1 MPKSLSKPFDRRLA
15 WGSTAVAALMLLA
28 APAAVHAQQTPQ
40 QTRGS
45 TYSFDIPAQDLSSA
59 LRAFGQASGQQLAFD
74 EASVRGKRAPAL
86 SGAYTAE
93 AGLKRL
99 LNGTGLS
106 AQPTA
111 SGVYAIR
118 AKTLLVA
125 TSAQSQAAPA
135 TAVESEPETP
145 AQVEEVIVV
154 GTPGGKGIDKLA
166 ASFAVTTVNA
176 DDITKASPK
185 STAELLTLVPGV
197 WVETSGGVAGA
208 NVFVRGFPATGD
220 AEFLTIQLQGSP
232 IYPPSTL
239 SFLENS
245 SIFRV
250 DETISRMEALRGGP
264 NPIFSNGQPGL
275 TTNFQLKEGGEETHG
290 LVKLSTSDYDLRRV
304 DGLLSGKLADDLY
317 FMVGGYAT
325 TSPGVRD
332 TQFDSEVGQQFTVNI
347 TKRMEHGKLNLYAR
361 YTDDHGAWYLPFAI
375 NVPGVDK
382 GTYTQIGEA
391 SRFHTL
397 QINAAGAT
405 RNFDLADGRGF
416 KGFVAGGGF
425 EHEFG
430 DGWTVRDRFSLTD
443 GDANTYGLVPDGAAI
458 TVASLNTV
466 VPGTISTRG
475 GAALGPNDYV
485 QNWGAWIVEK
495 KIKALTN
502 DLSIGKTVGT
512 HQLSAG
518 YYASSFKSDDF
529 WTIGNVEPMQ
539 VKANGD
545 YLAAPVTCADLA
557 TAGSTSSCFKFGL
570 TSAGDGRVDAL
581 YLADSWQVID
591 PLRID
596 LGVRRERFQTDY
608 VVDDGPGFP
617 DGLAPRTTDYSNSK
631 TSYTVGVNYDINS
644 VSGVF
649 GRYSRGYKFPSFDNF
664 REGLTDTLSV
674 DQYELGYK
682 LRSGPFELY
691 ATGFANE
698 FKGAKFADVGGIQES
713 NSNKAHGL
721 ELDGRWRSDFGL
733 SLALNGTFQKTEI
746 TKSSIPANK
755 GNSAQRQPDWMIR
768 FTPSYDVTLGSVES
782 TFYGTV
788 SAVDDRFADNANSQV
803 LKGYTKIDLG
813 AIFDV
818 ADFTV
823 QVSGDNLTD
832 SHGLTEG
839 DPRSTSGANARPI
852 LGRSFKVSV
861 GYNF

>member
-1 MPKSLSKPFDRRLA
+1 MRRPFDRRLI
-15 WGSTAVAALMLLA
+15 WGSAAASALMLLT
-28 APAAVHAQQTPQ
+28 APVAVQAQQQ
-40 QTRGS
+40 RA
-45 TYSFDIPAQDLSSA
+45 TYSFDIPAQDLSGA
-59 LRAFGQASGQQLAFD
+59 LRAFGQTSGRQLAFD
-74 EASVRGKRAPAL
+74 ETVVRGKRAPAL
-86 SGAYTAE
+86 TGAFTAD
-93 AGLKRL
+93 AGLRRL
-99 LNGTGLS
+99 LDGSGLT
-106 AQPTA
+106 AQATA

-118 AKTLLVA
+118 PRSLLVA
-125 TSAQSQAAPA
+125 ASAQTQAAPA
-135 TAVESEPETP
+135 VAVEQTPEAP
-145 AQVEEVIVV
+145 ALVEEVIVV
-154 GTPGGKGIDKLA
+154 GTPGGKGVDKLS

-220 AEFLTIQLQGSP
+220 AEFLTIQLQGAP

-250 DETISRMEALRGGP
+250 DETVARMEALRGGP

-290 LVKLSTSDYDLRRV
+290 LIKASTSDYDLRRI
-304 DGLLSGKLADDLY
+304 DGVMSGKLADDLY

-382 GTYTQIGEA
+382 GTYTQIGEL
-391 SRFHTL
+391 SRQQTL
-397 QINAAGAT
+397 QINATGTT

-416 KGFVAGGGF
+416 KGYVAGGGF
-425 EHEFG
+425 EHDFG
-430 DGWTVRDRFSLTD
+430 DGWTVRDRFSVTD
-443 GDANTYGLVPDGAAI
+443 GDANTYGLVPDGAAV
-458 TVASLNTV
+458 TVAALNTV
-466 VPGTISTRG
+466 VAGPIRTRG
-475 GAALGPNDYV
+475 GAALAAGDYV

-495 KIKALTN
+495 QIKAIVN
-502 DLSIGKTVGT
+502 DFSINKTLGA
-512 HQLSAG
+512 HALSAG
-518 YYASSFKSDDF
+518 YYASSFSSDDF
-529 WTIGNVEPMQ
+529 WTIGNESPMQ

-545 YLAAPVTCADLA
+545 YLAAPITCANLA
-557 TAGSTSSCFKFGL
+557 TAGSGSSCFKFGL

-581 YLADSWQVID
+581 YLADSWQVME
-591 PLRID
+591 PLRVD
-596 LGVRRERFQTDY
+596 LGLRRERFQTDY

-617 DGLAPRTTDYSNSK
+617 DGLAPRSTDYSNSK
-631 TSYTVGVNYDINS
+631 TSYTVGVNYDINAI
-644 VSGVF
+644 SGVF

-664 REGLTDTLSV
+664 RENLTDTLKV

-691 ATGFANE
+691 ATGFANK
-698 FKGAKFADVGGIQES
+698 FDGAKFADVGGIQES
-713 NSNKAHGL
+713 NSNKAHGV
-721 ELDGRWRSDFGL
+721 ELDGRWKSDFGL
-733 SLALNGTFQKTEI
+733 SLALNGTWQKTEI
-746 TKSSIPANK
+746 VKSSIPANK

-768 FTPSYDVTLGSVES
+768 FTPSYDVTLGAVEA
-782 TFYGTV
+782 TVYGTV

-803 LKGYTKIDLG
+803 LKGYTKLDLG

-823 QVSGDNLTD
+823 QIAADNLTN

-839 DPRSTSGANARPI
+839 DPRSTTGANARPI
-852 LGRSFKVSV
+852 LGRSVRFSV

>member
-1 MPKSLSKPFDRRLA
+1 MRRSFDRRLA
-15 WGSTAVAALMLLA
+15 WGSAAAAALMMLA
-28 APAAVHAQQTPQ
+28 APAAVHAQQQ
-40 QTRGS
+40 RA
-45 TYSFDIPAQDLSSA
+45 TYSFDIPAQDLSGA
-59 LRAFGQASGQQLAFD
+59 LRAFGQASGQQVAFD
-74 EASVRGKRAPAL
+74 EATVRGKRAPAL
-86 SGAYTAE
+86 SGAYTAD
-93 AGLKRL
+93 AALKRL
-99 LNGTGLS
+99 LSGAGLS

-125 TSAQSQAAPA
+125 TSAQSQAEPA
-135 TAVESEPETP
+135 TAVEPEPETP
-145 AQVEEVIVV
+145 SEVEEVIVV
-154 GTPGGKGIDKLA
+154 GTPGGKGIDKLS

-176 DDITKASPK
+176 DDIAKASPK

-220 AEFLTIQLQGSP
+220 AEFLTIQLQGAP

-250 DETISRMEALRGGP
+250 DETVSRMEALRGGP

-275 TTNFQLKEGGEETHG
+275 TTNFQLKDGGEETHG
-290 LVKLSTSDYDLRRV
+290 LVKASTSDYGLRRI
-304 DGLLSGKLADDLY
+304 DGVLSGKLADDLF
-317 FMVGGYAT
+317 FMVGGYAAR
-325 TSPGVRD
+325 SHGVRD
-332 TQFDSEVGQQFTVNI
+332 TQFDNENGQQFTVNI
-347 TKRMEHGKLNLYAR
+347 TKRMENGKFNLYGR
-361 YTDDHGAWYLPFAI
+361 FTDDHGAWYLPFAV
-375 NVPGVDK
+375 NVPGIDK
-382 GTYTQIGEA
+382 GEYTQLGEA

-397 QINAAGAT
+397 QVHANGAT
-405 RNFDLADGRGF
+405 RSFDLADGRGW
-416 KGFVAGGGF
+416 KGYVVGGSF
-425 EHEFG
+425 EHDFG
-430 DGWTVRDRFSLTD
+430 DGWTLRDRFSVTK
-443 GDANTYGLVPDGAAI
+443 GDANTYGLVPDGGAV
-458 TVASLNTV
+458 TVGALNAV
-466 VPGTISTRG
+466 VPGAITTRG
-475 GAALGPNDYV
+475 GATLGANDYV

-495 KIKALTN
+495 QIEAITN
-502 DLSIGKTVGT
+502 DLSVSKTIGA
-512 HQLSAG
+512 HALSVG
-518 YYASSFKSDDF
+518 YYASSFSSDDF
-529 WTIGNVEPMQ
+529 WTIGNFRPMQ

-545 YLAAPVTCADLA
+545 YLAAPITCANLA
-557 TAGSTSSCFKFGL
+557 TAGSGSGCWGYGL
-570 TSAGDGRVDAL
+570 TSAGDGRVDAI
-581 YLADSWQVID
+581 YLADSWQVFD

-617 DGLAPRTTDYSNSK
+617 DGLATRITDYSNSK
-631 TSYTVGVNYDINS
+631 TSYTVGVNYDINAT
-644 VSGVF
+644 SGVF

-664 REGLTDTLSV
+664 RENLTDTLSV

-713 NSNKAHGL
+713 NSNKAHGI
-721 ELDGRWRSDFGL
+721 ELDGRWKSDFGL

-768 FTPSYDVTLGSVES
+768 FTPSYDVTLGAVDA

-788 SAVDDRFADNANSQV
+788 AAVDDRFADNANTQV

-813 AIFDV
+813 MIFDV
-818 ADFTV
+818 SDFTV
-823 QVSGDNLTD
+823 QIAADNLTD

-852 LGRSFKVSV
+852 FGRSFKFSV

>member
-1 MPKSLSKPFDRRLA
+1 MRRSFDRRLA
-15 WGSTAVAALMLLA
+15 WGSTAAAALMILA
-28 APAAVHAQQTPQ
+28 APAAVHAQQPPQ
-40 QTRGS
+40 QTRGA

-74 EASVRGKRAPAL
+74 EASVRGKRAPTL
-86 SGAYTAE
+86 TGAYTAE

-125 TSAQSQAAPA
+125 ASVQTQAAPA
-135 TAVESEPETP
+135 AAVEPDPETP
-145 AQVEEVIVV
+145 SEVEEVIVV
-154 GTPGGKGIDKLA
+154 GTPGGKGIDKLS

-185 STAELLTLVPGV
+185 STAELLTMVPGV

-220 AEFLTIQLQGSP
+220 AEFLTIQLQGAP

-275 TTNFQLKEGGEETHG
+275 TTNFQLKDGGEETHG
-290 LVKLSTSDYDLRRV
+290 LVKASTSDYGLRRI
-304 DGLLSGKLADDLY
+304 DGVLSGKLADDLY
-317 FMVGGYAT
+317 YMVGGYAT
-325 TSPGVRD
+325 RSHGVRD
-332 TQFDSEVGQQFTVNI
+332 TQFDNEDGQQFTVNI
-347 TKRMEHGKLNLYAR
+347 TKRMENGRINLYGR
-361 YTDDHGAWYLPFAI
+361 FTDDHGAWYLPFAV
-375 NVPGVDK
+375 NVPGIDK
-382 GTYTQIGEA
+382 GEYTQLGEA

-397 QINAAGAT
+397 QVHANGAT
-405 RNFDLADGRGF
+405 RSFDLADGRGW
-416 KGFVAGGGF
+416 KGYVVGGSF
-425 EHEFG
+425 EHDFG
-430 DGWTVRDRFSLTD
+430 DGWTLRDRFSVTK
-443 GDANTYGLVPDGAAI
+443 GDANTYGLVPDGGAV
-458 TVASLNTV
+458 TVSALNTV
-466 VPGTISTRG
+466 VPGAITTRG
-475 GAALGPNDYV
+475 GATLGANDYV
-485 QNWGAWIVEK
+485 QSWGAWIVEK
-495 KIKALTN
+495 EIEAITN
-502 DLSIGKTVGT
+502 DLSISKTIGT
-512 HQLSAG
+512 HALSAG
-518 YYASSFKSDDF
+518 YYASSFSSDDF
-529 WTIGNVEPMQ
+529 WTIGNFEAMQ

-545 YLAAPVTCADLA
+545 YLNGVTCAQIQA
-557 TAGSTSSCFKFGL
+557 AGSGGSCFRFGL

-581 YLADSWQVID
+581 YLADSWQVLE

-596 LGVRRERFQTDY
+596 LGVRRERFKTDY

-617 DGLAPRTTDYSNSK
+617 DGLAPRVTDYSNSK
-631 TSYTVGVNYDINS
+631 TSYTVGVNYDINAN
-644 VSGVF
+644 SGVF

-713 NSNKAHGL
+713 NSNKAHGV

-768 FTPSYDVTLGSVES
+768 FTPSYDVTLGSVDA

-788 SAVDDRFADNANSQV
+788 SAVDDRFADNANTQV
-803 LKGYTKIDLG
+803 LNGYTKIDLG

-823 QVSGDNLTD
+823 QVAADNLTD

-852 LGRSFKVSV
+852 FGRSFKVSV

>member
-1 MPKSLSKPFDRRLA
+1 
-15 WGSTAVAALMLLA
+15 
-28 APAAVHAQQTPQ
+28 
-40 QTRGS
+40 
-45 TYSFDIPAQDLSSA
+45 
-59 LRAFGQASGQQLAFD
+59 
-74 EASVRGKRAPAL
+74 
-86 SGAYTAE
+86 
-93 AGLKRL
+93 
-99 LNGTGLS
+99 
-106 AQPTA
+106 
-111 SGVYAIR
+111 
-118 AKTLLVA
+118 
-125 TSAQSQAAPA
+125 
-135 TAVESEPETP
+135 
-145 AQVEEVIVV
+145 
-154 GTPGGKGIDKLA
+154 
-166 ASFAVTTVNA
+166 
-176 DDITKASPK
+176 
-185 STAELLTLVPGV
+185 
-197 WVETSGGVAGA
+197 
-208 NVFVRGFPATGD
+208 
-220 AEFLTIQLQGSP
+220 
-232 IYPPSTL
+232 
-239 SFLENS
+239 
-245 SIFRV
+245 
-250 DETISRMEALRGGP
+250 
-264 NPIFSNGQPGL
+264 
-275 TTNFQLKEGGEETHG
+275 
-290 LVKLSTSDYDLRRV
+290 
-304 DGLLSGKLADDLY
+304 
-317 FMVGGYAT
+317 
-325 TSPGVRD
+325 
-332 TQFDSEVGQQFTVNI
+332 
-347 TKRMEHGKLNLYAR
+347 
-361 YTDDHGAWYLPFAI
+361 
-375 NVPGVDK
+375 
-382 GTYTQIGEA
+382 
-391 SRFHTL
+391 
-397 QINAAGAT
+397 
-405 RNFDLADGRGF
+405 
-416 KGFVAGGGF
+416 
-425 EHEFG
+425 
-430 DGWTVRDRFSLTD
+430 VRDRFSLTD

-466 VPGTISTRG
+466 VPGAITTRG
-475 GAALGPNDYV
+475 GATLGANDYV

-495 KIKALTN
+495 KIKAITN
-502 DLSIGKTVGT
+502 DLSIGKTIGT

-617 DGLAPRTTDYSNSK
+617 DGLALRTTDYSNSK
-631 TSYTVGVNYDINS
+631 TSYTVGVNYDINA

-691 ATGFANE
+691 ATGFANK

-713 NSNKAHGL
+713 NSNKAHGV

-733 SLALNGTFQKTEI
+733 SLALNGTWQKTEI

-788 SAVDDRFADNANSQV
+788 SAVDDRFADNANTQV
-803 LKGYTKIDLG
+803 LKGYTKVDLG

-823 QVSGDNLTD
+823 QVSADNLTD

>member
-1 MPKSLSKPFDRRLA
+1 MRRSFDRRLA
-15 WGSTAVAALMLLA
+15 CGSAAAIALAMLA
-28 APAAVHAQQTPQ
+28 APVAVQAQQQ
-40 QTRGS
+40 AA
-45 TYSFDIPAQDLSSA
+45 YAFDIPAQDLSSA
-59 LRAFGQASGQQLAFD
+59 LRAFGQVSGQQLAYD
-74 EASVRGKRAPAL
+74 EAAVRGKRAPAL
-86 SGAYTAE
+86 NGSYTAD

-99 LNGTGLS
+99 LAGSGLS
-106 AQPTA
+106 AQATA

-118 AKTLLVA
+118 ARTLLVA
-125 TSAQSQAAPA
+125 TSAQTQAAPA
-135 TAVESEPETP
+135 TAVEPAPETP
-145 AQVEEVIVV
+145 AQVEEVVVV

-220 AEFLTIQLQGSP
+220 AEFLTIQLQGAP

-290 LVKLSTSDYDLRRV
+290 LIKLTTSDYDLRRI
-304 DGLLSGKLADDLY
+304 DGVVSGKLADDLY

-332 TQFDSEVGQQFTVNI
+332 TQFDSEVGQQFTVNV
-347 TKRMEHGKLNLYAR
+347 TKHMEHGKLNLYAR
-361 YTDDHGAWYLPFAI
+361 YTDDHGAWYLPFAV
-375 NVPGVDK
+375 NVPGIDK
-382 GTYTQIGEA
+382 GEYTQLGEL

-397 QINAAGAT
+397 RINAAGAT

-430 DGWTVRDRFSLTD
+430 EGWTVRDRFSITD
-443 GDANTYGLVPDGAAI
+443 GDANTYGLVPDGGAV
-458 TVASLNTV
+458 TVAALNTV
-466 VPGTISTRG
+466 VPGAIKTRG
-475 GAALGPNDYV
+475 GSTLASSDYV

-495 KIKALTN
+495 KIRAVTN
-502 DLSIGKTVGT
+502 DLSIAKTFGT
-512 HQLSAG
+512 HALSAG

-529 WTIGNVEPMQ
+529 WNIGNFEPMQ

-545 YLAAPVTCADLA
+545 YLAAPITCANLA
-557 TAGSTSSCFKFGL
+557 SAGSGSGCWGYGL
-570 TSAGDGRVDAL
+570 TSAGDGRVDAV
-581 YLADSWQVID
+581 YLADSWQVFE

-596 LGVRRERFQTDY
+596 LGVRRERFKTDY
-608 VVDDGPGFP
+608 VVDDGPGYP

-631 TSYTVGVNYDINS
+631 TSYTVGVNYDINDW
-644 VSGVF
+644 SGVF

-691 ATGFANE
+691 ATGFANKFE
-698 FKGAKFADVGGIQES
+698 GAKFADVGGIQES

-746 TKSSIPANK
+746 VKSSIPGNK

-768 FTPSYDVTLGSVES
+768 FTPSYDVTLGSVKS

-788 SAVDDRFADNANSQV
+788 SAVDDRYADNANTQV

-823 QVSGDNLTD
+823 QVSADNLTD

-852 LGRSFKVSV
+852 FGRSFKLSV

>member
-1 MPKSLSKPFDRRLA
+1 MRRSFDRRLA
-15 WGSTAVAALMLLA
+15 WGSTAAAALMMLA
-28 APAAVHAQQTPQ
+28 TPAAVHAQQQ
-40 QTRGS
+40 RV
-45 TYSFDIPAQDLSSA
+45 TYSFDIPAQDLSGA
-59 LRAFGQASGQQLAFD
+59 LRAFGQASGQQVAFD
-74 EASVRGKRAPAL
+74 EATVRGKRAPAL
-86 SGAYTAE
+86 SGAYTAD
-93 AGLKRL
+93 AALKRL
-99 LNGTGLS
+99 LSGAGLS

-125 TSAQSQAAPA
+125 TSAQSQAEPA
-135 TAVESEPETP
+135 TAVEPEPETP
-145 AQVEEVIVV
+145 SQVEEVIVV
-154 GTPGGKGIDKLA
+154 GTPGGKGIDKLS

-176 DDITKASPK
+176 DDIAKASPK

-220 AEFLTIQLQGSP
+220 AEFLTIQLQGAP

-250 DETISRMEALRGGP
+250 DETVSRMEALRGGP

-275 TTNFQLKEGGEETHG
+275 TTNFQLKDGGEETHG
-290 LVKLSTSDYDLRRV
+290 LVKASTSDYGLRRI
-304 DGLLSGKLADDLY
+304 DGVLSGKLADDLF

-325 TSPGVRD
+325 RSHGVRD
-332 TQFDSEVGQQFTVNI
+332 TQFDNENGQQFTVNI
-347 TKRMEHGKLNLYAR
+347 TKRMENGKFNLYGR
-361 YTDDHGAWYLPFAI
+361 FTDDHGAWYLPFAV
-375 NVPGVDK
+375 NVPGIDR
-382 GTYTQIGEA
+382 GEYTQLGEA

-397 QINAAGAT
+397 QVNGNGAT
-405 RNFDLADGRGF
+405 RSFDLADGRGW
-416 KGFVAGGGF
+416 KGYVIGGSF
-425 EHEFG
+425 EHDFG
-430 DGWTVRDRFSLTD
+430 DGWTLRDRFSVTK
-443 GDANTYGLVPDGAAI
+443 GDANTYGLVPDGGAV
-458 TVASLNTV
+458 TVSALNTV
-466 VPGTISTRG
+466 VPGAIKTRG
-475 GAALGPNDYV
+475 GATLASTDYV

-495 KIKALTN
+495 QIEAITN
-502 DLSIGKTVGT
+502 DLSLSKTFGA
-512 HQLSAG
+512 HALSAG
-518 YYASSFKSDDF
+518 YYASSFSSDDF
-529 WTIGNVEPMQ
+529 WTIGNFRPMQ

-545 YLAAPVTCADLA
+545 YLAAPITCANLA
-557 TAGSTSSCFKFGL
+557 TAGSGSGCWGYGL
-570 TSAGDGRVDAL
+570 TSAGDGRVDAI
-581 YLADSWQVID
+581 YLADSWQVFD

-596 LGVRRERFQTDY
+596 LGVRRERFKTDY

-617 DGLAPRTTDYSNSK
+617 DGLAPRITDYSNSK
-631 TSYTVGVNYDINS
+631 TSYTVGVNYDINAT
-644 VSGVF
+644 SGVF

-664 REGLTDTLSV
+664 RENLTDTLSV

-713 NSNKAHGL
+713 NSNKAHGI

-768 FTPSYDVTLGSVES
+768 FTPSYDVTLGAVDA

-788 SAVDDRFADNANSQV
+788 AAVDDRFADNANTQV

-813 AIFDV
+813 MIFDV
-818 ADFTV
+818 SDFTV
-823 QVSGDNLTD
+823 QIAADNLTD

-852 LGRSFKVSV
+852 FGRSFKVSV